1 MKSTIKTAAWICA
14 ILLVSVSC
22 YDDGTDC
29 FDTAT
34 RISLYPDVEL
44 FNADGT
50 TASGNES
57 FVSAVTVNVGPA
69 VSDMA
74 WEASVPASAAWATVR
89 RTTVASIFEEAAG
102 GARHDLSADGIELVL
117 QPNTEYRRTVVV
129 TIAAADGTTAD
140 YEFTQLGQKADA
152 AVTSET
158 AQLVFMAAGGSETVT
173 YTSNMG
179 DAYAYEVVYGE
190 GSADWLT
197 VGDGGV
203 GTLTLTASQ
212 WDDQERPRA
221 ATLRI
226 VVGSADTSMAT
237 LEIPVTQNAAY
248 DYYYM
253 YGASA
258 DALAVGDAYELTR
271 KAAGEYTGTL
281 YFLRSADGGNPV
293 LLNKN
298 GRTVSYPCYA
308 LTKEGTVAEIP
319 TAETQLPAG
328 PDIDIDGVRRF
339 TVDFNAMTWSWER
352 VTTPNCMPDTEVS
365 AYPTKAY
372 VTRDGGTKTW
382 MTVGLHWA
390 GDATIGRYKLG
401 SGLVSGHQTG
411 GYGNEAPYA
420 SRNPAYDTEE
430 NGGSIV
436 EAKDGSGRPL
446 AETYGRLYSSYE
458 SLTGSANGALNACEG
473 GKNALINSPIGEPGS
488 TLVDAVGDRYVLE
501 SIMPA
506 DLAVYAAT
514 AAGRRAGRSR
524 ASQPEDA
531 DPGHLPL
538 RLAHRQHAG
547 LERPRLGGPCAGRG
561 GLSRRCRNGHLPRLR
576 RRYADQLR
584 CAALHLRLEHLQS
597 GLSGREDFDGGRRFR
612 IQHVQSGLAPL
623 QDGLRL
629 RSGRQRSAHVLVHPA
644 HRRLFGHEEG
654 RLAHLEPEPRGQHA
668 HQRRIRFRQRMRR
681 CRAVRQELQEVMPD
695 LSASSVRPPILP
707 LRTDRGYGAAAKRSQ
722 TNSMFKK
729 RKPC

>member
-89 RTTVASIFEEAAG
+89 RTTVASIFEEATG

-258 DALAVGDAYELTR
+258 DA
-271 KAAGEYTGTL
+271 
-281 YFLRSADGGNPV
+281 
-293 LLNKN
+293 
-298 GRTVSYPCYA
+298 
-308 LTKEGTVAEIP
+308 
-319 TAETQLPAG
+319 
-328 PDIDIDGVRRF
+328 
-339 TVDFNAMTWSWER
+339 
-352 VTTPNCMPDTEVS
+352 
-365 AYPTKAY
+365 
-372 VTRDGGTKTW
+372 
-382 MTVGLHWA
+382 
-390 GDATIGRYKLG
+390 
-401 SGLVSGHQTG
+401 
-411 GYGNEAPYA
+411 PY
-420 SRNPAYDTEE
+420 
-430 NGGSIV
+430 
-436 EAKDGSGRPL
+436 
-446 AETYGRLYSSYE
+446 
-458 SLTGSANGALNACEG
+458 
-473 GKNALINSPIGEPGS
+473 
-488 TLVDAVGDRYVLE
+488 
-501 SIMPA
+501 M
-506 DLAVYAAT
+506 
-514 AAGRRAGRSR
+514 
-524 ASQPEDA
+524 
-531 DPGHLPL
+531 
-538 RLAHRQHAG
+538 
-547 LERPRLGGPCAGRG
+547 
-561 GLSRRCRNGHLPRLR
+561 
-576 RRYADQLR
+576 
-584 CAALHLRLEHLQS
+584 
-597 GLSGREDFDGGRRFR
+597 
-612 IQHVQSGLAPL
+612 
-623 QDGLRL
+623 
-629 RSGRQRSAHVLVHPA
+629 
-644 HRRLFGHEEG
+644 
-654 RLAHLEPEPRGQHA
+654 
-668 HQRRIRFRQRMRR
+668 
-681 CRAVRQELQEVMPD
+681 
-695 LSASSVRPPILP
+695 
-707 LRTDRGYGAAAKRSQ
+707 
-722 TNSMFKK
+722 
-729 RKPC
+729 

>member
-74 WEASVPASAAWATVR
+74 WEASVPASAVWATVR

-158 AQLVFMAAGGSETVT
+158 AQLVFMAAGGSETVI

-226 VVGSADTSMAT
+226 VAPTRCRWKCAPSAARHWACAGSPLMPVPVASAPCVSVWPARSWTPSTATAT
-237 LEIPVTQNAAY
+237 LAKSV
-248 DYYYM
+248 
-253 YGASA
+253 
-258 DALAVGDAYELTR
+258 R
-271 KAAGEYTGTL
+271 
-281 YFLRSADGGNPV
+281 
-293 LLNKN
+293 
-298 GRTVSYPCYA
+298 
-308 LTKEGTVAEIP
+308 IP
-319 TAETQLPAG
+319 TRWQ
-328 PDIDIDGVRRF
+328 R
-339 TVDFNAMTWSWER
+339 
-352 VTTPNCMPDTEVS
+352 
-365 AYPTKAY
+365 PT
-372 VTRDGGTKTW
+372 
-382 MTVGLHWA
+382 
-390 GDATIGRYKLG
+390 
-401 SGLVSGHQTG
+401 
-411 GYGNEAPYA
+411 
-420 SRNPAYDTEE
+420 
-430 NGGSIV
+430 
-436 EAKDGSGRPL
+436 
-446 AETYGRLYSSYE
+446 
-458 SLTGSANGALNACEG
+458 
-473 GKNALINSPIGEPGS
+473 
-488 TLVDAVGDRYVLE
+488 
-501 SIMPA
+501 
-506 DLAVYAAT
+506 
-514 AAGRRAGRSR
+514 
-524 ASQPEDA
+524 
-531 DPGHLPL
+531 
-538 RLAHRQHAG
+538 
-547 LERPRLGGPCAGRG
+547 
-561 GLSRRCRNGHLPRLR
+561 
-576 RRYADQLR
+576 
-584 CAALHLRLEHLQS
+584 
-597 GLSGREDFDGGRRFR
+597 
-612 IQHVQSGLAPL
+612 
-623 QDGLRL
+623 
-629 RSGRQRSAHVLVHPA
+629 
-644 HRRLFGHEEG
+644 RRL
-654 RLAHLEPEPRGQHA
+654 L
-668 HQRRIRFRQRMRR
+668 I
-681 CRAVRQELQEVMPD
+681 
-695 LSASSVRPPILP
+695 
-707 LRTDRGYGAAAKRSQ
+707 TDI
-722 TNSMFKK
+722 NLCLNF
-729 RKPC
+729 

>member
-74 WEASVPASAAWATVR
+74 WEASVPASAVWATVR
-89 RTTVASIFEEAAG
+89 RTTVASIFEEATG

-352 VTTPNCMPDTEVS
+352 VTTPNCMPDTEVA

-473 GKNALINSPIGEPGS
+473 GSSVLINCPFGEPGT
-488 TLVDAVGDRYVLE
+488 TLIDAVGDRYVLE

-514 AAGRRAGRSR
+514 AAGDAQAEAEHPNLKMQIQGICPYGWHIANMQDWKDLVWAPMHRA
-524 ASQPEDA
+524 
-531 DPGHLPL
+531 
-538 RLAHRQHAG
+538 
-547 LERPRLGGPCAGRG
+547 
-561 GLSRRCRNGHLPRLR
+561 
-576 RRYADQLR
+576 
-584 CAALHLRLEHLQS
+584 
-597 GLSGREDFDGGRRFR
+597 
-612 IQHVQSGLAPL
+612 
-623 QDGLRL
+623 
-629 RSGRQRSAHVLVHPA
+629 
-644 HRRLFGHEEG
+644 
-654 RLAHLEPEPRGQHA
+654 
-668 HQRRIRFRQRMRR
+668 RRIIPSMPQRPPTAPSA
-681 CRAVRQELQEVMPD
+681 AVR
-695 LSASSVRPPILP
+695 
-707 LRTDRGYGAAAKRSQ
+707 
-722 TNSMFKK
+722 
-729 RKPC
+729 